1 MNTNP
6 NVPTTSSAG
15 VTITSVSRNPNQ
27 PNACPV
33 LNYVNS
39 SPLAN

>member
-6 NVPTTSSAG
+6 NTPKTSSAG
-15 VTITSVSRNPNQ
+15 LNPNQ